1 MALLQ
6 NGPLQGSKL
15 HRTSA
20 RITTRDPICRDAVH
34 VFKFCS
40 VISLQMDIERSLSI
54 FQLTF
59 SPGACVKSNHFSFL
73 CRQWSPWS
81 FTDGLPLGLAHCCFL
96 DGGVSELASVSIGQ
110 SSRKHPR
117 QIGQTGGFQLCKQ
130 GRRTERK
137 SFDRDTNQIQKR
149 FFPES
154 VTCTRLARGAAA
166 EPGKPAAPKPEM
178 MNFKIKE
185 LTEEDAMAASGYT

>member
-1 MALLQ
+1 
-6 NGPLQGSKL
+6 
-15 HRTSA
+15 
-20 RITTRDPICRDAVH
+20 
-34 VFKFCS
+34 
-40 VISLQMDIERSLSI
+40 MDIEISLSI
-54 FQLTF
+54 FHLTF
-59 SPGACVKSNHFSFL
+59 APGACVRSNHFSFL

-81 FTDGLPLGLAHCCFL
+81 FTDGLPLGLAHCCFS
-96 DGGVSELASVSIGQ
+96 DRGVSELAFVSIGK
-110 SSRKHPR
+110 SSTKHPR

-130 GRRTERK
+130 GRKQKVK

-154 VTCTRLARGAAA
+154 VTCTRLARGAAT

-185 LTEEDAMAASGYT
+185 LTEEDAMAAWGYTWQTLKLFLNTLMPRWWYENDVWWHILRWHDCNT